1 MQSSDRME
9 LVATEHFWMSGMY
22 WGLTAMALMGR
33 LSDMDFPK
41 ITEWLL
47 TCQKEDGG
55 FGGSPRN
62 DSHLL
67 YTLSAVQ
74 ILALTDQLDLVDSDK
89 VTACKQQAAQVAV

>member
-1 MQSSDRME
+1 ME
-9 LVATEHFWMSGMY
+9 LVATEHFWMSGLY
-22 WGLTAMALMGR
+22 WGLAAMALLGK
-33 LSDMDFPK
+33 LSDMDVPK

-67 YTLSAVQ
+67 YTLSAIQ
-74 ILALTDQLDLVDSDK
+74 ILALTDQLDLVDAGK
-89 VTACKQQAAQVAV
+89 VTACKQGVNCGIDGDLHD